1 MIKKFRKKPVIIEAM
16 QWCGDNFQELEEF
29 GSQRHIIS
37 NPDRTLTIETL
48 EGNHTAQKGDWIIRG
63 VQGEVY
69 PCKPDIFKQTYEE
82 VAETET
88 QGATP
93 SFNKD
98 LTDFDKQNPKSATQT
113 SLNPDIKLNTTT
125 REEN

>member
-48 EGNHTAQKGDWIIRG
+48 EGNHTAQKGDWIIKG

-69 PCKPDIFKQTYEE
+69 PCKPDINQIYLNRLMKK
-82 VAETET
+82 
-88 QGATP
+88 
-93 SFNKD
+93 S
-98 LTDFDKQNPKSATQT
+98 PK
-113 SLNPDIKLNTTT
+113 LKLKGL
-125 REEN
+125 RPRLIRI